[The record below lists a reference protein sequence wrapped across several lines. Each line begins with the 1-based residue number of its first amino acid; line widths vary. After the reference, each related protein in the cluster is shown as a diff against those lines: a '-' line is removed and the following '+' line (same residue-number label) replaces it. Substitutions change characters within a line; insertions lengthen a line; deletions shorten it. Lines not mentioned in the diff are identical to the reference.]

1 MRKIVAGLF
10 ISLDGVVEEPGDW
23 HFPYFN
29 DEMGAAVTATL
40 GAADIVLFGR
50 RTYDSFAGAWPE
62 REAAGEEDA
71 EMAKALGDVRKI
83 VVSNQPL
90 EFTWRN
96 SEQLEGDLVETV
108 TALKNEPGEGTIGLS
123 GSVSVVRQLLAAG
136 LLDELHLL
144 VHPIAVRKGM
154 RLFDEGETP
163 DPADAALVR
172 DLQDGGA
179 EPRLRARRVDRR
191 RHLRGRQGP
200 PVPARAVSD
209 GGAWSSVR
217 RGCTMQIPWLEI
229 GLVLLLVV
237 INAAF
242 AGSEVALIS
251 LREGQL
257 RRLEQ
262 EGEQGRLVARLA
274 RDPNQFL
281 STIQIGIT
289 LAGFLASA
297 AAAVSLAQPLVPLL
311 EGLGRAAEP
320 VAVLLVTM
328 VLTYLTLVV
337 GELAPKRIAL
347 QRPERWARRAARPLA
362 VVSTLTRPAVWLLS
376 KSTDVLVRLAGADPG
391 RQREEVTEE
400 EVRDMIATGA
410 VFRPEQRR
418 ILAETIELGERRLS
432 DVLVPRRDVVAIPAE
447 ATVQEAIQTLL
458 QSTHGRAPVYR
469 GDLDNVLGL
478 VTLQDLVGAE
488 GLVADCVRPILALPE
503 SMGVLEALR
512 RLQAARGQLAIV
524 VDEYGGTAGIITVE
538 DLLEE
543 LVGEIYD
550 EFDPDFRGVQ
560 HRPDGSMVLP
570 GSFPVHD
577 LSDLGVSLPEGSY
590 ATVAGLIL
598 ERLGRIPSEGDAVEV
613 DRWRLEVLAM
623 DRNAIGRVRLVPL
636 GDDSRPS

>member
-1 MRKIVAGLF
+1 V
-10 ISLDGVVEEPGDW
+10 
-23 HFPYFN
+23 
-29 DEMGAAVTATL
+29 
-40 GAADIVLFGR
+40 
-50 RTYDSFAGAWPE
+50 
-62 REAAGEEDA
+62 
-71 EMAKALGDVRKI
+71 
-83 VVSNQPL
+83 
-90 EFTWRN
+90 
-96 SEQLEGDLVETV
+96 
-108 TALKNEPGEGTIGLS
+108 
-123 GSVSVVRQLLAAG
+123 
-136 LLDELHLL
+136 
-144 VHPIAVRKGM
+144 
-154 RLFDEGETP
+154 
-163 DPADAALVR
+163 
-172 DLQDGGA
+172 
-179 EPRLRARRVDRR
+179 
-191 RHLRGRQGP
+191 
-200 PVPARAVSD
+200 
-209 GGAWSSVR
+209 
-217 RGCTMQIPWLEI
+217 

-297 AAAVSLAQPLVPLL
+297 AAAVSLAQPLLPLL
-311 EGLGRAAEP
+311 DFLGRAAEP
-320 VAVLLVTM
+320 VAVLLITV

-376 KSTDVLVRLAGADPG
+376 RSTDLLVRLAGADP
-391 RQREEVTEE
+391 RQQREEVTEE
-400 EVRDMIATGA
+400 EVRDMIVTGG

-418 ILAETIELGERRLS
+418 LLSEAIEIGERRLS

-469 GDLDNVLGL
+469 GDLDEVLGL

-488 GLVADCVRPILALPE
+488 GVVADCVRPVLALPE
-503 SMGVLEALR
+503 SLGVLEALR

-524 VDEYGGTAGIITVE
+524 INEYGGTEGIITVE

-550 EFDPDFRGVQ
+550 EFDPDFRRVQ
-560 HRPDGSMVLP
+560 YRPDGSVVLP
-570 GSFPVHD
+570 GAFPVHD
-577 LSDLGVSLPEGSY
+577 LPDLGISLPEGDY

-598 ERLGRIPSEGDAVEV
+598 ERLGRIPAEGDTVEV

-623 DRNAIGRVRLVPL
+623 DRNAITRVRLLPL
-636 GDDSRPS
+636 GDETRPG

>member
-1 MRKIVAGLF
+1 
-10 ISLDGVVEEPGDW
+10 
-23 HFPYFN
+23 
-29 DEMGAAVTATL
+29 
-40 GAADIVLFGR
+40 
-50 RTYDSFAGAWPE
+50 
-62 REAAGEEDA
+62 
-71 EMAKALGDVRKI
+71 
-83 VVSNQPL
+83 
-90 EFTWRN
+90 
-96 SEQLEGDLVETV
+96 
-108 TALKNEPGEGTIGLS
+108 
-123 GSVSVVRQLLAAG
+123 
-136 LLDELHLL
+136 
-144 VHPIAVRKGM
+144 
-154 RLFDEGETP
+154 
-163 DPADAALVR
+163 
-172 DLQDGGA
+172 
-179 EPRLRARRVDRR
+179 
-191 RHLRGRQGP
+191 
-200 PVPARAVSD
+200 
-209 GGAWSSVR
+209 
-217 RGCTMQIPWLEI
+217 MQIPWLEI

-447 ATVQEAIQTLL
+447 VTVQEAIQTLL

-469 GDLDNVLGL
+469 GDLDNVLGRA
-478 VTLQDLVGAE
+478 TLQDLVGVE
-488 GLVADCVRPILALPE
+488 GLVADCVRPILALPD
-503 SMGVLEALR
+503 SMDVLEALR

-550 EFDPDFRGVQ
+550 EFDPDFRGVRR
-560 HRPDGSMVLP
+560 RPDGSMVLP

-577 LSDLGVSLPEGSY
+577 LPDLGVSLPEGSY

-598 ERLGRIPSEGDAVEV
+598 ERLGRIPSAGDAVEI
-613 DRWRLEVLAM
+613 DRWRLEVLTLA
-623 DRNAIGRVRLVPL
+623 RNALGRGRLDPL
-636 GDDSRPS
+636 GDDRRPS

>member
-1 MRKIVAGLF
+1 MQM
-10 ISLDGVVEEPGDW
+10 P
-23 HFPYFN
+23 
-29 DEMGAAVTATL
+29 
-40 GAADIVLFGR
+40 
-50 RTYDSFAGAWPE
+50 WPE
-62 REAAGEEDA
+62 
-71 EMAKALGDVRKI
+71 V
-83 VVSNQPL
+83 
-90 EFTWRN
+90 
-96 SEQLEGDLVETV
+96 
-108 TALKNEPGEGTIGLS
+108 
-123 GSVSVVRQLLAAG
+123 
-136 LLDELHLL
+136 
-144 VHPIAVRKGM
+144 
-154 RLFDEGETP
+154 
-163 DPADAALVR
+163 
-172 DLQDGGA
+172 
-179 EPRLRARRVDRR
+179 
-191 RHLRGRQGP
+191 
-200 PVPARAVSD
+200 
-209 GGAWSSVR
+209 
-217 RGCTMQIPWLEI
+217 

-297 AAAVSLAQPLVPLL
+297 AAAVSLAQPLLPLL
-311 EGLGRAAEP
+311 DFLGRAAEP
-320 VAVLLVTM
+320 VAVLLITV

-376 KSTDVLVRLAGADPG
+376 RSTDLLVRLAGADP
-391 RQREEVTEE
+391 RQQREEVTEE
-400 EVRDMIATGA
+400 EVRDMIVTGG

-418 ILAETIELGERRLS
+418 LLSEAIEIGERRLS

-469 GDLDNVLGL
+469 GDLDEVLGL

-488 GLVADCVRPILALPE
+488 GVVADCVRPVLALPE
-503 SMGVLEALR
+503 SLGVLEALR

-524 VDEYGGTAGIITVE
+524 INEYGGTEGIITVE

-550 EFDPDFRGVQ
+550 EFDPDFRRVQ
-560 HRPDGSMVLP
+560 YRPDGSVVVP
-570 GSFPVHD
+570 GAFPVHD
-577 LSDLGVSLPEGSY
+577 LPDLGISLPEGDY

-598 ERLGRIPSEGDAVEV
+598 ERLGRIPAEGDTVEV

-623 DRNAIGRVRLVPL
+623 DRNAITRVRLLPL
-636 GDDSRPS
+636 GDETRPG